1 MISPVKIHF
10 RFNVIEMTELEPLD
24 QKSWEEFLNAPIAV
38 LMLSKSD
45 CQACEDWT
53 EELNTWFGSGTV
65 PENVRFGKIILDTPG
80 MGCFKIAQPWVS
92 EVDVLPFNAIFIDG
106 ERVKE
111 WAGGKLSRLQNR
123 LERLL

>member
-10 RFNVIEMTELEPLD
+10 RFKVIEMTELELLD
-24 QKSWEEFLNAPIAV
+24 QKSWEEFLSAPITV
-38 LMLSKSD
+38 LILGKND
-45 CQACEDWT
+45 CQACADWT
-53 EELNTWFGSGTV
+53 EELNTWFGSETV

-80 MGCFKIAQPWVS
+80 MGRFKIAQPWVS

-123 LERLL
+123 LERLW

>member
-1 MISPVKIHF
+1 
-10 RFNVIEMTELEPLD
+10 MTELEMLD
-24 QKSWEEFLNAPIAV
+24 RKSWEEFLNAPIAV
-38 LMLSKSD
+38 LMLGKND
-45 CQACEDWT
+45 CQACADWT
-53 EELNTWFGSGTV
+53 EELNTWFGSETV

-80 MGCFKIAQPWVS
+80 MGRFKIAQPWVS